1 MIMTEMPTITRGNLK
16 PDLQISITDDS
27 ETSSFM
33 GLAASAYTI
42 TGEMDGVVVFSGIP
56 TGVALSNNNFT
67 ATLTRPWTA
76 GETDEVGRLWLSVE
90 VEWSSGKKQTFPD
103 SGPLR
108 LDVARAAGDA

>member
-1 MIMTEMPTITRGNLK
+1 MTEMPTITRGNLK

-67 ATLTRPWTA
+67 ATLTRPGTA